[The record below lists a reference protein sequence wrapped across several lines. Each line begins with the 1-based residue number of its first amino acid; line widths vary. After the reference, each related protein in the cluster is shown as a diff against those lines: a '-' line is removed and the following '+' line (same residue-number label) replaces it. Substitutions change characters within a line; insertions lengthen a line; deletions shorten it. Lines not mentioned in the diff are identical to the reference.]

1 MKGFSK
7 KWEKENKE
15 EERMQQRR
23 GVGVVGDHI
32 CCAKE
37 MAITTSQN
45 RQVM

>member
-1 MKGFSK
+1 
-7 KWEKENKE
+7 
-15 EERMQQRR
+15 MQQRR

-32 CCAKE
+32 WCAKE